1 MGENTL
7 YGGPFDDIQPARRM
21 PDFVNFVLL
30 IKGPRVD
37 DIISLLMKK
46 DNSLTLETAKQKINT
61 KFCVLF
67 EKLETKTALK
77 WKKEFEKLGAII
89 DLEDI

>member
-1 MGENTL
+1 MSENTL
-7 YGGPFDDIQPARRM
+7 YGIPFDDIQPKIKL
-21 PDFVNFVLL
+21 PEFVNFILF

-37 DIISLLMKK
+37 DIIKLLMEK
-46 DNSLTLETAKQKINT
+46 DKTLTQETAKEKINT

-77 WKKEFEKLGAII
+77 WKKEFEKLGGNN
-89 DLEDI
+89 